1 MNSLQKTI
9 DDGLAITNDY
19 SNSEQE
25 RSSRESILTQ
35 NDNTQMNRPEGPCSL
50 ISFETTECPAQSD
63 IIRQP
68 SPPPV
73 LAEVHDLIP
82 AVSQPSPNVLAEVQ
96 DLIPAVS
103 SQVSEAERGMETSLQ
118 DNLVHAESPLQLHI
132 VRLLLTNPLSLSLNY
147 YFFFFFSGKAYRCCY
162 IFLLIS
168 NSCLYQL

>member
-1 MNSLQKTI
+1 MLKYFIWLFFWVNNSLKKTI

-25 RSSRESILTQ
+25 RSSRDPILTQ
-35 NDNTQMNRPEGPCSL
+35 NDNTQMHRPEGPCSL
-50 ISFETTECPAQSD
+50 ISFETTESPAQSD

-73 LAEVHDLIP
+73 LAEVQDLIP

-96 DLIPAVS
+96 DLIPALS
-103 SQVSEAERGMETSLQ
+103 SQVSEAERGMENSLQ

-132 VRLLLTNPLSLSLNY
+132 VRFYS
-147 YFFFFFSGKAYRCCY
+147 
-162 IFLLIS
+162 
-168 NSCLYQL
+168 

>member
-1 MNSLQKTI
+1 MISCCLCLKSLLLKYFMWLFFWVNSLQTTI
-9 DDGLAITNDY
+9 DGLAITNDY
-19 SNSEQE
+19 NNLEQE
-25 RSSRESILTQ
+25 RSRRESILTQ
-35 NDNTQMNRPEGPCSL
+35 NDNTQTHHTEGPCSL
-50 ISFETTECPAQSD
+50 ISFETTESPAQSD

-73 LAEVHDLIP
+73 LAEVQDLIP

-132 VRLLLTNPLSLSLNY
+132 VRLHLTISL
-147 YFFFFFSGKAYRCCY
+147 
-162 IFLLIS
+162 
-168 NSCLYQL
+168 